1 MAKLEL
7 DDIQGLLARGYGRLR
22 AARFLVLRFGEAPA
36 ARAWLGA
43 TAAAVT
49 PATEDPH
56 ERALQLALTSTG
68 LQKLGLTG
76 GSLHGLS
83 NEFHEG
89 MTTPHR
95 QRVLGDFNQDD
106 PSRWRWGGTA
116 TPPVDA
122 VLMLYTANEEQMTA
136 FAAERIAE
144 LAHAGIELVTSL
156 DATDIGDIE
165 PFGFRDGISQPVAE
179 GIGREGRSEDT
190 LKPGEF
196 VLGYPNE
203 YGLLTDR
210 PLVEPADDQRN
221 LLPRDS
227 AGSNLKDLGRNGS
240 YLVIRQ
246 LEQNVP
252 AFWKFMEEAARSAD
266 GQSSGQARTLL
277 AAKMVGRWPGGASLA
292 LSPERDAEE
301 LAKENNF
308 GYHRDDADGLRCPIG
323 SHARRANPRDSLD
336 PDPGSEDSI
345 ALNKRHRILRRGRA
359 YGPLLPPNEALT
371 AGDDGIERGLHFACL
386 AGNIAR
392 QFEFIQHT
400 WANNPKFDEL
410 YDEVDP
416 IMGPRGE
423 SGATFSIPSCPVRKR
438 VTGIPTFVTV
448 RGGAYFFLPG
458 LRALRYLASLS

>member
-22 AARFLVLRFGEAPA
+22 AARFLVLRFGDVEPA
-36 ARAWLGA
+36 RTWLAA
-43 TAAAVT
+43 TAPQVT
-49 PATEDPH
+49 PATEDPQ
-56 ERALQLALTSTG
+56 ERAVHLALTRTG
-68 LQKLGLTG
+68 LEKLGVTAE
-76 GSLHGLS
+76 GLAGFS
-83 NEFHEG
+83 NEFREG

-95 QRVLGDFNQDD
+95 QRVLGDFAQDD
-106 PSRWRWGGTA
+106 PAGWRWGGIA
-116 TPPVDA
+116 TQPVDA
-122 VLMLYTANEEQMTA
+122 VLMLYTANEEQMRP
-136 FAAERIAE
+136 FAGERIAE
-144 LAHAGIELVTSL
+144 LAAASIELVTSL
-156 DATDIGDIE
+156 AATDIGDIE
-165 PFGFRDGISQPVAE
+165 PFGFRDGISQPVAD
-179 GIGREGRSEDT
+179 GIGREGRPEDT

-210 PLVEPADDQRN
+210 PLVPPAHDPRD
-221 LLPRDS
+221 LLPGDS
-227 AGSNLKDLGRNGS
+227 AGSNSKDLGRNGS

-246 LEQNVP
+246 LEQDVP
-252 AFWKFMEEAARSAD
+252 AFWRFMEAAATDVDGHSSAE
-266 GQSSGQARTLL
+266 SRTRL
-277 AAKMVGRWPGGASLA
+277 AAKMVGRWPGGASLS
-292 LSPERDAEE
+292 LSPERDAED
-301 LAKENNF
+301 LAKENAF
-308 GYHRDDADGLRCPIG
+308 GYHHDDADGLRCPVG

-345 ALNKRHRILRRGRA
+345 ALNKRHRILRRGRS
-359 YGPLLPPNEALT
+359 YGPLLPVDEALA

-423 SGATFSIPSCPVRKR
+423 SGATFSIPSAPVRKR
-438 VTGIPTFVTV
+438 ITGIPTFVTV